1 VNLAWTDDSL
11 VANWVTIQRSQD
23 NFKTVDKS
31 VNVVQAECTNQSGC
45 ARTYT
50 DTNTPSTAV
59 SYRVMA
65 NNTVG
70 AGDGKL
76 DAPRAAD
83 GSYGDYLPAEL
94 SALTPGFTGYSNVT
108 ANSNWSNVATRAAIP
123 VGLATVTPGSI
134 TFPDTVMGAT
144 NPTTAAGRQVIT
156 IQNTGTALLSISGI
170 SINGAAFV
178 RGTSTTTTAAAYRG
192 SCSTAASFTLAA
204 GASCTYNVMF
214 KPTATACTGA
224 ITGNAKACTATLTVT
239 SNSDGITGTRKTVSL
254 TGNGILQI
262 PQAGLSSNT
271 LSFASTNVGATSA
284 AQLLTLSNNGN
295 AALAVSSL
303 SFPTGF
309 VRSGGTCAT
318 TATFNVAAGA
328 NCTIGAAFKPT
339 VAGPTSGNLVITDNA
354 GGVTGTTQIVT
365 LTGTGA
371 GTGSVTANPD
381 TLTAI
386 ANTTTTQQVT
396 VNVRANDVPA
406 NAGTVAVVSMSKTA
420 SAGATATVNA
430 NNSIVLTMTGVGGT
444 TAARQSSKR
453 GVYTITYRLTNNG
466 VTVQS
471 TATVTVN

>member
-1 VNLAWTDDSL
+1 
-11 VANWVTIQRSQD
+11 
-23 NFKTVDKS
+23 
-31 VNVVQAECTNQSGC
+31 
-45 ARTYT
+45 
-50 DTNTPSTAV
+50 
-59 SYRVMA
+59 M
-65 NNTVG
+65 
-70 AGDGKL
+70 
-76 DAPRAAD
+76 
-83 GSYGDYLPAEL
+83 
-94 SALTPGFTGYSNVT
+94 
-108 ANSNWSNVATRAAIP
+108 
-123 VGLATVTPGSI
+123 
-134 TFPDTVMGAT
+134 
-144 NPTTAAGRQVIT
+144 
-156 IQNTGTALLSISGI
+156 
-170 SINGAAFV
+170 
-178 RGTSTTTTAAAYRG
+178 
-192 SCSTAASFTLAA
+192 
-204 GASCTYNVMF
+204 
-214 KPTATACTGA
+214 
-224 ITGNAKACTATLTVT
+224 
-239 SNSDGITGTRKTVSL
+239 SL